1 MTVYDVCIIGGGASG
16 LIAAISAKRT
26 RPNSNILIIEKNDRV
41 GKKLINTG
49 NGRCNITNT
58 DISADRY
65 YSSNESFFE
74 YFSGFSLND
83 TKVFFESIGVLLK
96 EEENGKIYPY
106 SLQASSVLDALRYE
120 CERLLVE
127 IHCSERVEKFEKVGN
142 DFKISTNLSSYMSS
156 AVIIAAGGAAS
167 DKLGGCRDG
176 YNFLKQYSHS
186 CTALYPCITAVKTEL
201 AQIKALKGIKSD
213 VNLTLKVGKNK
224 KSEFGEILFTEYGL
238 SGPPV
243 LQLSQMLGGSS
254 NDAQFIIDFMPE
266 YDFENIVLLVKNRI
280 FSVYEDKL
288 ENLFVGMLN
297 KRIGQTVIKS
307 AGFQLSDSAS
317 KLNEKEIRAIVSKI
331 KKFQLEVTGVRGFE
345 YAQVT
350 GGGIDISKFNNET
363 MQSELCKGL
372 YSCGEVLDITGD
384 CGGFNLQWAWTSGY
398 KAGLSAAK
406 SIKR

>member
-26 RPNSNILIIEKNDRV
+26 RPDLNILVIEKNDRV

-49 NGRCNITNT
+49 NGRCNITNV
-58 DISADRY
+58 DISADHY
-65 YSSNESFFE
+65 YSSNEAFFSFFD
-74 YFSGFSLND
+74 GFSLND
-83 TKVFFESIGVLLK
+83 TRTFFKSIGVLFK
-96 EEENGKIYPY
+96 EEENGKVYPY

-120 CERLLVE
+120 CERLSVE
-127 IHCSERVEKFEKVGN
+127 IHCSERVEKLEKVDNG
-142 DFKISTNLSSYMSS
+142 FKLLTNLSSYTSS
-156 AVIIAAGGAAS
+156 TIIIAAGGAAS

-176 YNFLKQYSHS
+176 YNLLKQYGHT
-186 CTALYPCITAVKTEL
+186 CTALYPCITAIKTEL
-201 AQIKALKGIKSD
+201 NLVKALKGIKSD

-224 KSEFGEILFTEYGL
+224 KSDFGEILFTEYGL

-243 LQLSQMLGGSS
+243 LQLSQMLKGNA
-254 NDAQFIIDFMPE
+254 NDAQLIIDFMPE
-266 YDFENIVLLVKNRI
+266 YDFDDVISLIKNRI
-280 FSVYEDKL
+280 KSVHEDKL
-288 ENLFVGMLN
+288 ENLFIGMLN
-297 KRIGQTVIKS
+297 KRIGQAVIKS
-307 AGFQLSDSAS
+307 AGFLLSDSAS
-317 KLNEKEIRAIVSKI
+317 KLNEKEIRPIVSKI

-350 GGGIDISKFNNET
+350 GGGIDISRFNSDT

-372 YSCGEVLDITGD
+372 YACGEVLDITGD
-384 CGGFNLQWAWTSGY
+384 CGGYNLQWAWTSGY